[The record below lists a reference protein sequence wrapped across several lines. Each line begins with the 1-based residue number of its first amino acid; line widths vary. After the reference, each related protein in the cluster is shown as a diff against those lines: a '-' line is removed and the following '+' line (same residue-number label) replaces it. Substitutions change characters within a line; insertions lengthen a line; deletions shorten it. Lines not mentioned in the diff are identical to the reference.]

1 MSIRGN
7 VDAQALT
14 ERVRVERKSETRT
27 ASGALQSTW
36 TPVTECWAR
45 VDGAKVG
52 TPEPFF
58 EGATQTQRNYVVW
71 VRADIVTRFGVTPV
85 DRLIWLP
92 TRKGAPTR
100 VFDIVD
106 IPDQGLRGRLMGM
119 VVRAGIN
126 KG

>member
-1 MSIRGN
+1 MSIRAN

-14 ERVRVERKSETRT
+14 ERVRVERKAETRSP
-27 ASGALQSTW
+27 SGAVLFTW
-36 TPVTECWAR
+36 ARIVECWAR

-52 TPEPFF
+52 TPEPFV
-58 EGATQTQRNYVVW
+58 EGATQTQRNYIVW
-71 VRADIVTRFGVTPV
+71 VRADIVTRFSVTPV
-85 DRLIWLP
+85 DRVVWLP

-100 VFDIVD
+100 IFDIVD

-119 VVRAGIN
+119 IVRAGIN